1 MACEGF
7 FDSMK
12 TASESLGKEVHRKA
26 TFNSVW
32 LNALPK
38 GTYPLGTGL
47 TQTGFKIENS
57 LPVDD
62 ELAWEKIVNTG
73 SVSGEVNMDTGDG
86 LCGRSWNDVDWG
98 FSQYD
103 FSPERIS
110 VRGPQLCKENL
121 KYRFNIDS
129 FLNAYVDEISKHSK
143 RILENKIQNEYMKHS
158 RQVTLSGATSSA
170 AALNDSSV
178 GTGEFSAATLADSVG
193 LLQAHLDQLA
203 IKLIESGATEG
214 ESNGFVELGPN
225 GPIFPLIIGMET
237 SNALIAADDNL
248 RQDYRHGA
256 QNNELLKRIGADRV
270 VGNFRHIVITNPVRM
285 ARHASDGTYD
295 RVSERVALTGGEAP
309 TGGNGTKIN
318 PLYTAKTGSG
328 AGIYEAAIAL
338 VPSVMKQ
345 LVVPASV
352 PSSLGFD
359 AENYSGDWKFVT
371 GGYKSADG
379 CEDPLEERGRH
390 YGLYEMAFEPVFGE
404 HGATVL
410 FKRNGVS

>member
-1 MACEGF
+1 MPCTGF

-26 TFNSVW
+26 TYNSVW

-38 GTYPLGTGL
+38 GSYPLGTGL

-57 LPVDD
+57 LPVND
-62 ELAWEKIVNTG
+62 ELAWEKIANATG
-73 SVSGEVNMDTGDG
+73 SGQVNMDTGDG

-98 FSQYD
+98 FSEYS

-129 FLNAYVDEISKHSK
+129 FLGAYVDEISKHSK

-158 RQVTLSGATSSA
+158 RQVTLSGTTSAA
-170 AALNDSSV
+170 AALNDSAV
-178 GTGEFSAATLADSVG
+178 GTGDLSAATLNDTVG
-193 LLQAHLDQLA
+193 LLQSHLDQLA

-214 ESNGFVELGPN
+214 DSNGFVELGPN

-256 QNNELLKRIGADRV
+256 QNSELLKRIGADRV
-270 VGNFRHIVITNPVRM
+270 VGNFRHIVVTNPVRM
-285 ARHASDGTYD
+285 ARHATDGTYD
-295 RVSERVALTGGEAP
+295 RVSERVALSGSEAP
-309 TGGNGTKIN
+309 TKGNGTKIN
-318 PLYTAKTGSG
+318 PLYTAKTGTG

-338 VPSVMKQ
+338 TPSVMKQ

-352 PSSLGFD
+352 PASLGFD
-359 AENYSGDWKFVT
+359 ANSYSGDWKFVT

-379 CEDPLEERGRH
+379 CDDPLEEQGRH
-390 YGLYEMAFEPVFGE
+390 YGLYEMAFEPIYGD